1 MSGGE
6 RVALTTFSSFSL
18 QTYPRVVL
26 AQDGE
31 WLRAGLN
38 VAGSVELCLLAVWL
52 GYLAGAVVN
61 P

>member
-1 MSGGE
+1 MTYVW
-6 RVALTTFSSFSL
+6 VALTTFSSFIL
-18 QTYPRVVL
+18 QTLVL

>member
-1 MSGGE
+1 MTYVW
-6 RVALTTFSSFSL
+6 VALTTFSSFSL
-18 QTYPRVVL
+18 QTLVL
-26 AQDGE
+26 AQNGE